1 MSYNLLRLTLDPAAA
16 ADVVRRA
23 DPDVLGVQEP
33 PRGPGGRRRL
43 RRFARDAGLRVV
55 VAGAG
60 ARTTALLVSPRV
72 LPADD
77 VEVLRLR
84 WFGSRIVR
92 RWWARRGVVLA
103 RVTGL
108 DVVVVHLSLDGAER
122 LRHAEEIV
130 TRLRSRRGPFVLL
143 GDLNEPP
150 SGPVWASFAELLADA
165 DPGGALT
172 FPADRPWHRIDA
184 VLVSRDV
191 AVRSVSVLDGP
202 HVRRASDHLPIVAE
216 LDVAQ

>member
-1 MSYNLLRLTLDPAAA
+1 MSYNLLRLTVDPVAAA
-16 ADVVRRA
+16 AVVRVA
-23 DPDVLGVQEP
+23 APEVLGVQEP
-33 PRGPGGRRRL
+33 PRGPWGRVRL
-43 RRFARDAGLRVV
+43 RRFARAAGLRVV
-55 VAGAG
+55 VAGKG
-60 ARTTALLVSPRV
+60 SRTTALLAAPHV

-92 RWWARRGVVLA
+92 RWWARRGAVLA
-103 RVTGL
+103 RVGGV
-108 DVVVVHLSLDGAER
+108 DVVVVHLALDGAER
-122 LRHAEEIV
+122 LRHAGEIL

-150 SGPVWASFAELLADA
+150 SGPVWARFGELLVDA

-172 FPADRPWHRIDA
+172 FPADGPWHRIDA

-191 AVRSVSVLDGP
+191 AVRKVLVLDGP
-202 HVRRASDHLPIVAE
+202 QARCASDHLPIVAD
-216 LDVAQ
+216 LDVTR